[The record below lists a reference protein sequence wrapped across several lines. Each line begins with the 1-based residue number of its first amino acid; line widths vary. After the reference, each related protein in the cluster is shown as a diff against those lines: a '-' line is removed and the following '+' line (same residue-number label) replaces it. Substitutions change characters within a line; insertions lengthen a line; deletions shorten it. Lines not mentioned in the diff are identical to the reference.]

1 MFFYLFIARANNA
14 LRAQDQKYYVG
25 NLIRAFSISDSDYF
39 GGLYREHLHQSMQ
52 AIAFSKCF
60 KPIDPRLIRERTVIL
75 PQKDIYKGKE
85 LFFKKN

>member
-1 MFFYLFIARANNA
+1 MKNFLFRVNA
-14 LRAQDQKYYVG
+14 YRFQDQNYYVG
-25 NLIRAFSISDSDYF
+25 NLIRAFSISDNDYF

-75 PQKDIYKGKE
+75 PQKEIYKG
-85 LFFKKN
+85 